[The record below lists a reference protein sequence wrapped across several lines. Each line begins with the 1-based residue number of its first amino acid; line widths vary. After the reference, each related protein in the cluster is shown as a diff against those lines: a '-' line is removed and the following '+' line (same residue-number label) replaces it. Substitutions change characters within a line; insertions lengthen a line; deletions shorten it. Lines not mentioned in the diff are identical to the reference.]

1 MDRRSEIIPIE
12 LSDGTIVKIEATPLG
27 EQQVSSFRSLPFK
40 EATAVIRAFARDVA
54 NSLQEVSATAQPDKI
69 SVKMGFEVAV
79 ESGQLTALIVK
90 GSGKA
95 NLEISMEWSK

>member
-1 MDRRSEIIPIE
+1 
-12 LSDGTIVKIEATPLG
+12 VKI
-27 EQQVSSFRSLPFK
+27 
-40 EATAVIRAFARDVA
+40 
-54 NSLQEVSATAQPDKI
+54 
-69 SVKMGFEVAV
+69 GFEVAV

>member
-27 EQQVSSFRSLPFK
+27 GDQDVSFSSLPFK
-40 EATAVIRAFARDVA
+40 EATTVIRAFARDVA
-54 NSLQEVSATAQPDKI
+54 DSLQEVSTTAQPDKI
-69 SVKMGFEVAV
+69 SVKIGFEVAV

>member
-27 EQQVSSFRSLPFK
+27 QQQVSSLRSLPFK
-40 EATAVIRAFARDVA
+40 EVTAVIRAFARDVA

-69 SVKMGFEVAV
+69 SVKMG
-79 ESGQLTALIVK
+79 S
-90 GSGKA
+90 
-95 NLEISMEWSK
+95 